1 MVCFLRFPGRR
12 ALILAAAMLPLIPN
26 AIRAS
31 TPQYEQPPIN
41 YSRSEATDRVAR
53 LAKSIES
60 GASKLAHEPKHGY
73 LDALLHELKI
83 SPASQVLVFSRTSFQ
98 PAHISP
104 SQPRALYFNDDTYVG
119 FIPGAELIEVVSIDP
134 VLGATFYTLDQ
145 RPASTKAG
153 IVRQTDNCLQ
163 CHGESMTRGVP
174 GLLVRSVFSDDEGYP
189 ILSAGTFLTT
199 HASPLKERWGGW
211 YVTGTTRNQQHMGNT
226 LWSEQEGA
234 DPTPLPA
241 PVGRPGALPA
251 DVDSSAYPSPH
262 SDVVALMVLE
272 HQVEA
277 HNRIVRAVHGT
288 LRALRD
294 ETTLADAL
302 GETIKPGEHSQ
313 STLARIKSSCEPLVE
328 YLLFAEEARLTDA
341 VTGSSS
347 FAADFESRGPKDS
360 RGRSLRDFDLKT
372 RLFRYPCSFLIHS
385 GAIDKLPDAAKQY
398 IFARL
403 REILDGKETSKAYA
417 HLSAEDRVAL
427 NEILRETKP
436 EIFASAPS
444 R

>member
-1 MVCFLRFPGRR
+1 VFCFPRSPGRR
-12 ALILAAAMLPLIPN
+12 ALILAAATLLLIPN

-41 YSRSEATDRVAR
+41 YTQSQPTDPVGA
-53 LAKSIES
+53 LAKAIEQ
-60 GASKLAHEPKHGY
+60 GTIKLAHELKHGY

-104 SQPRALYFNDDTYVG
+104 RQPRALYFNDDTYVG
-119 FIPGAELIEVVSIDP
+119 FIPGAELIELVSIDP

-145 RPASTKAG
+145 RPAPAKAG
-153 IVRQTDNCLQ
+153 IVRQIDNCLQ

-199 HASPLKERWGGW
+199 HASPLSERWGGW
-211 YVTGTTRNQQHMGNT
+211 YVTGTTGNQPHMGNT
-226 LWSEQEGA
+226 LWSEQDGA
-234 DPTPLPA
+234 DPKPLPA
-241 PVGRPGALPA
+241 PAGKAGLLPA
-251 DVDSSAYPSPH
+251 DVDASAYPSPH

-277 HNRIVRAVHGT
+277 HNRIIRAVHGT

-294 ETTLADAL
+294 EKTLADAL
-302 GETIKPGEHSQ
+302 GETIKPDEHSD
-313 STLARIKSSCEPLVE
+313 STLGRIKSSCEPLVE
-328 YLLFAEEARLTDA
+328 YLLFADEAPLTDA
-341 VTGSSS
+341 VAGSSS
-347 FAADFESRGPKDS
+347 FAAEFASRGPKDS
-360 RGRSLRDFDLKT
+360 RGRSLREFDLKT

-385 GAIDKLPDAAKQY
+385 DSINKLPEVAKQY
-398 IFARL
+398 VFARL
-403 REILDGKETSKAYA
+403 REILDGKETGKTYA
-417 HLSAEDRVAL
+417 HLSAEDRVAI
-427 NEILRETKP
+427 NDILKETKP
-436 EIFASAPS
+436 EIFTPTPP